1 MLLAG
6 KSCVDRVRKDSLK
19 WSYFPLD
26 GDDKWKVGMIKRII
40 DAKNNVL
47 EVPEFRA
54 GKKL

>member
-54 GKKL
+54 GKKF